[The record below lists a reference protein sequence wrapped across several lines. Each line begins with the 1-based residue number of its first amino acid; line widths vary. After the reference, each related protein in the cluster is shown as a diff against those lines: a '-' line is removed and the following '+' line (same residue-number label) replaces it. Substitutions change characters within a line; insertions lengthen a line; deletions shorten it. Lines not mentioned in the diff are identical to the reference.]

1 MIGLNAALAVV
12 VAMVRTG
19 ARDGTTRHWLPVG
32 VLTAMLIGGCATHQL
47 NDFDT
52 QLAGLDG
59 ECATAGGQDGELAAC
74 RQRYEQLA
82 TQALAGA
89 RGAGADPLKRLAF
102 YRVAAIGAFDAGP
115 LGAQTVSATTN
126 EGSKLCNELPKRDA
140 SAPRDCAIVRLAYPL
155 AASVDLARTLT
166 ELIAKR
172 DELRRASPGAQ
183 LPAADLP
190 GVLKL
195 YEWFQTEF
203 DNVSWVR
210 TKLTDAGISGQLP
223 AAVDDQRRAI
233 YCWAVKA
240 YELAFDVEGTTPAS
254 LAQLTTRRTALRR
267 RAEDSL
273 GPIDCQTTPATIA
286 LPK

>member
-126 EGSKLCNELPKRDA
+126 EGSQLCNEL
-140 SAPRDCAIVRLAYPL
+140 
-155 AASVDLARTLT
+155 
-166 ELIAKR
+166 AKR